1 MTTDERADE
10 PIGLVQP
17 RRLHIAGGLLVAE
30 PELWQSRA
38 ELWLR
43 ALVARVNRSWHVHD
57 VDGGERLAGQVDTV
71 EPTTLGGWVGSTGAL
86 EPLVGQLLVGTLEAA
101 GLPFRGYLGI
111 AWGAAEDRDAT
122 ELAEQAAERARR
134 GQTGLF
140 VRVPAAAAKGP
151 VPSRQA
157 GREETGGSAAA
168 SYGHEGRRS
177 AGRARKW
184 EFILNSLWASLW
196 TIPRGWTRRQWQL
209 YQQFLQVG
217 PGWTQVAEAAHMS
230 LSAVSHMADRMH
242 VQEWEAGRQAW
253 LCCLESVGRLEPDG
267 DRAADSGRKPT
278 P

>member
-1 MTTDERADE
+1 MNEQTE
-10 PIGLVQP
+10 PIGLMQP
-17 RRLHIAGGLLVAE
+17 RRLHIVGGLLVAE
-30 PELWQSRA
+30 PELWQPRA

-43 ALVARVNRSWHVHD
+43 ALVARVHRSWHVRD

-71 EPTTLGGWVGSTGAL
+71 EPTTLRGWVGSAGAL

-101 GLPFRGYLGI
+101 KLPFRGYLGI
-111 AWGAAEDRDAT
+111 AWEAAEDRDAT

-140 VRVPAAAAKGP
+140 VRVPAAAAKGAIP
-151 VPSRQA
+151 PRLA
-157 GREETGGSAAA
+157 RWEETGEPPQA
-168 SYGHEGRRS
+168 SHRYEGGRS
-177 AGRARKW
+177 AGRAWEW

-217 PGWTQVAEAAHMS
+217 PVWTQVAEAAHMS

-253 LCCLESVGRLEPDG
+253 LRCLESVGRGRLEPDG
-267 DRAADSGRKPT
+267 DRAANSGRKT
-278 P
+278 TL